1 MDYTTLGKTGL
12 KVSVA
17 GLGMGGN
24 SRLGQ
29 NTGRTED
36 ESIRIVKLAMDMG
49 VNFFDTAKVYGT
61 EAILGKALQGTD
73 RDSLVVATKATI
85 WHGDEPKKG
94 AAIIRDLE
102 ESLKTLR
109 MEYVDLFQL
118 HAVPPERYDQV
129 MEDIAPSL
137 QQAKRDG
144 KIRHMGISESAPVD
158 PAHTM
163 LERAVNEAH
172 ADDQRQ
178 PL

>member
-1 MDYTTLGKTGL
+1 
-12 KVSVA
+12 
-17 GLGMGGN
+17 
-24 SRLGQ
+24 
-29 NTGRTED
+29 
-36 ESIRIVKLAMDMG
+36 
-49 VNFFDTAKVYGT
+49 
-61 EAILGKALQGTD
+61 
-73 RDSLVVATKATI
+73 
-85 WHGDEPKKG
+85 
-94 AAIIRDLE
+94 
-102 ESLKTLR
+102 
-109 MEYVDLFQL
+109 
-118 HAVPPERYDQV
+118 